1 MGQSHVKRRR
11 RERPLRR
18 HRRVVAR
25 ELQCACDELG
35 VDPSPQQRRDL
46 VEEVVWLASPWAF
59 RGIDAVLPADRR
71 DLIRAWLAL
80 RLVGEVE
87 TTSEIER
94 MARSL
99 APVPDKNFCAGL
111 RHWGDPTSDDVASA
125 HASRQRRRTPA
136 RTQVMPM
143 SS

>member
-18 HRRVVAR
+18 HRRAVAR
-25 ELQCACDELG
+25 ELQCECDQLG
-35 VDPSPQQRRDL
+35 LDPSPQQRREL

-59 RGIDAVLPADRR
+59 RGIDAVLPADRG

-80 RLVGEVE
+80 RLVGAVE
-87 TTSEIER
+87 TRTEIER
-94 MARSL
+94 MARGL
-99 APVPDKNFCAGL
+99 APAPDDDFRPGL
-111 RHWGDPTSDDVASA
+111 RHWGDPTSDNVASA
-125 HASRQRRRTPA
+125 HASRHRRRA
-136 RTQVMPM
+136 RRGEGRPT